1 MTMKEFLTQPFALGF
16 YTGCFLLCIALYH
29 HFKLKLEHARY
40 KRMLGDK
47 MEIEAATMSKM
58 KGELETVRKE
68 NENLRIK
75 VQTLSETGDGKT
87 VKDLEVFA
95 RAEKKMMVAAPGFA
109 GPWEQAKQAA
119 FHDLSEEDAGKATPK
134 RFFQRFFGG
143 SGSST
148 AVEPVKALPASNGE
162 QRPENAGAA
171 SGI

>member
-1 MTMKEFLTQPFALGF
+1 MTTRDILLHPYALGL
-16 YTGCFLLCIALYH
+16 YTGLFLLCLALYH

-47 MEIEAATMSKM
+47 MEIEASTMSKM
-58 KGELETVRKE
+58 KNELEVVKKE

-75 VQTLSETGDGKT
+75 VQTLTETGDGKM

-119 FHDLSEEDAGKATPK
+119 YHDLTEEDAGRATPK

-143 SGSST
+143 GNST
-148 AVEPVKALPASNGE
+148 TVESVKALPTGNEGNP
-162 QRPENAGAA
+162 QGAGVSAN
-171 SGI
+171 